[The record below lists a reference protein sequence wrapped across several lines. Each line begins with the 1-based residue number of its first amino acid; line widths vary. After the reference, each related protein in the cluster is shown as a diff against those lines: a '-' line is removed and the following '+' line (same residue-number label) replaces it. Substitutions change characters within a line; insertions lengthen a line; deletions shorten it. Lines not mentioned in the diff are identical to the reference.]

1 MKKALAL
8 SLLLLLIN
16 GQYSWA
22 CRCPGTSFKKEDF
35 ANYDYIAYVKIK
47 TFIPHDLP
55 FYMWGFPSVNP
66 TTALFTVE
74 YLENYKGNMPK
85 EFVMSSYDTSCDP
98 GIRDGE
104 EWIIFANTNQGHP
117 FVTACS
123 HSQRVKAKQ
132 GNTSR
137 FCNNTNLAFMRK
149 EFKTITPI
157 NDGLVSIFDSQNQL
171 KALLNYVNGELHG
184 KQRYY
189 HPNGSLYGK
198 EEYVNGKRNGTSAWW
213 FQDGDKA
220 AEVSYKNGIMVDTAW
235 VWDKKRVQSKADS
248 LTQKSRFL
256 KRIVIYDNGEEM
268 NRIDYYED
276 GMLMRESILLVNK
289 QVRLNHYWTYKGE
302 LDMLVVQKWDSD
314 EKVFKE
320 EFWIEGGVNTKR
332 RLIQYKG
339 KWSRYHYKPD
349 K

>member
-157 NDGLVSIFDSQNQL
+157 NDGLVSLFDSQNQL

-220 AEVSYKNGIMVDTAW
+220 AEVSYKNGMVDTAW
-235 VWDKKRVQSKADS
+235 VWGKKRGQSKADS

-320 EFWIEGGVNTKR
+320 DFWIEGGVNTKR

>member
-157 NDGLVSIFDSQNQL
+157 NDGLVSLFDSQNQL

-198 EEYVNGKRNGTSAWW
+198 EEDVNGKRNGTSAWW

-339 KWSRYHYKPD
+339 KWSRYRYKPD

>member
-22 CRCPGTSFKKEDF
+22 CRCPLASFKKEDF

-55 FYMWGFPSVNP
+55 FYMWEVRSIAP

-85 EFVMSSYDTSCDP
+85 EFVMSSYYSSCDP

-104 EWIIFANTNQGHP
+104 EWIIFANNNQGYP

-157 NDGLVSIFDSQNQL
+157 NDGLVSLFDSQNQL

-189 HPNGSLYGK
+189 HPNGSLYGT

-213 FQDGDKA
+213 FQDGDKE

-320 EFWIEGGVNTKR
+320 EYWIEGGVNTKR
-332 RLIQYKG
+332 RLMLDKG
-339 KWSRYHYKPD
+339 KWSRYRYKPD